1 MSMNQI
7 TVLFFATMRDHIG
20 ERKLTLDIPPGSL
33 VRDLKSILAEQYPKA
48 TGALEATLVSI
59 NRDYAFE
66 EDVIPDG
73 AEVAMFPHVSG
84 G

>member
-1 MSMNQI
+1 MNQI

-20 ERKLTLDIPPGSL
+20 ERKITLDIPAGTDI
-33 VRDLKSILAEQYPKA
+33 RGLKAVLAERYPNA
-48 TGALEATLVSI
+48 AEAIEVTLVSI

-66 EDVIPDG
+66 ESEIPAG
-73 AEVAMFPHVSG
+73 AEIAMFPHVSG

>member
-1 MSMNQI
+1 MDSI

-20 ERKLTLDIPPGSL
+20 ERKISLEIPKDSQ
-33 VRDLKSILAEQYPKA
+33 VRDLKTILAERYPSA
-48 TGALEATLVSI
+48 SGALEATLVSI
-59 NRDYAFE
+59 NRDYAFP

-73 AEVAMFPHVSG
+73 AEIAMFPHVSG

>member
-1 MSMNQI
+1 MNEI
-7 TVLFFATMRDHIG
+7 SVLFFATMRDHIG
-20 ERKLTLDIPPGSL
+20 ERRISLEIPKNSQ
-33 VRDLKSILAEQYPKA
+33 VRDLKLILAEQYPNA

-66 EDVIPDG
+66 EDVIPEG
-73 AEVAMFPHVSG
+73 AEIAMFPHVSG